1 MYQWIFLFVFQ
12 CMTSRS
18 LRHWVVLDYH
28 FAESIKYIYIY
39 IYFFNTVKLLTNNM
53 QGFISKIV
61 LFNNTGDRVWSSAI
75 LKGVAL
81 TSVFWSW
88 QVIKTVS
95 RGGWLDRTMALSAA
109 LTKFDFC
116 KSWEAF
122 DWFTQSKRESHV
134 QNLSV

>member
-1 MYQWIFLFVFQ
+1 MNFLVCLSMHDIKEFETLSGIRLPLCWVYQI
-12 CMTSRS
+12 
-18 LRHWVVLDYH
+18 
-28 FAESIKYIYIY
+28 YIYIY
-39 IYFFNTVKLLTNNM
+39 ISSIRSSCWPITCRDSLVKLFCSIILM
-53 QGFISKIV
+53 IG
-61 LFNNTGDRVWSSAI
+61 VWSSAI

-95 RGGWLDRTMALSAA
+95 RGGWVDRTMALLAA
-109 LTKFDFC
+109 LAKFDFC